1 MISEVAVLVAL
12 LIEIVVLLTVNILE
26 LLMISE
32 LIYTCPY
39 DKLVIMNIEYKLRQ
53 TNENILVSEENRY
66 AFEVLRKRK
75 VCENLTIY
83 DTTDALEICIIPNN
97 EIYFGFTVFLCLRH
111 ILECLLTL

>member
-39 DKLVIMNIEYKLRQ
+39 DKFVIMNIEYKLR
-53 TNENILVSEENRY
+53 
-66 AFEVLRKRK
+66 
-75 VCENLTIY
+75 
-83 DTTDALEICIIPNN
+83 
-97 EIYFGFTVFLCLRH
+97 
-111 ILECLLTL
+111 